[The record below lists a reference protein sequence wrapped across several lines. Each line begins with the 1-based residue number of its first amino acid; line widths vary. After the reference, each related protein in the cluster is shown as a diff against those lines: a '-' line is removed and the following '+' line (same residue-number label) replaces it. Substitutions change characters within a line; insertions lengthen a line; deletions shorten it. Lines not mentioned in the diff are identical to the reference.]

1 MSLAAL
7 EEDMLAFAVRDAP
20 PPPSVTTNNTSGVAG
35 ASSSSGGGGAS
46 EAREEEEEEP
56 KCCIVCFDAP
66 LEAVLVPCGHFALC
80 MGCAGRIKESNA
92 ADCPVC
98 RNPILSFVKLFSA

>member
-7 EEDMLAFAVRDAP
+7 EEDMLAIAVRNAP
-20 PPPSVTTNNTSGVAG
+20 PPSSVTTD
-35 ASSSSGGGGAS
+35 SSSGEAGSSSRGGGGGAG
-46 EAREEEEEEP
+46 EAREEEEEP

-80 MGCAGRIKESNA
+80 MGCAGKIKQSNA

>member
-1 MSLAAL
+1 
-7 EEDMLAFAVRDAP
+7 MLAIAVRNAP
-20 PPPSVTTNNTSGVAG
+20 PPSSVTTD
-35 ASSSSGGGGAS
+35 SSSGEAGSSSRGGGGGAG
-46 EAREEEEEEP
+46 EAREEEEEP

-80 MGCAGRIKESNA
+80 MGCAGKIKQSNA